1 MTQENNHIV
10 KSYDAELADLKN
22 RTINMGEAL
31 RRQVNAVGDALLTI
45 DEEAARRVVERD
57 AVLNSWEVEL
67 DAYVQFLLS
76 RRQPLAID
84 LRFLMGVLRISVDL
98 ERAGDEVE
106 SAAKGVRNQRGRIAE
121 TSETIWHSLVKVH
134 ALVESMTD
142 DALELLRSPDSARAY
157 ALIRRRDVIR
167 SEMKTLVASTAEGL
181 KASSLEVADGLEMIR
196 IARAL
201 ERVAAHL
208 QNVGETVVFMLE
220 GRDIRHEHLK

>member
-76 RRQPLAID
+76 RRQPLASD

-167 SEMKTLVASTAEGL
+167 S
-181 KASSLEVADGLEMIR
+181 
-196 IARAL
+196 
-201 ERVAAHL
+201 
-208 QNVGETVVFMLE
+208 
-220 GRDIRHEHLK
+220 

>member
-10 KSYDAELADLKN
+10 KSYDAELATQKPHHQHG
-22 RTINMGEAL
+22 RSPATPSE
-31 RRQVNAVGDALLTI
+31 RRGRRLLTI

-76 RRQPLAID
+76 RRQPLASD

-157 ALIRRRDVIR
+157 A
-167 SEMKTLVASTAEGL
+167 
-181 KASSLEVADGLEMIR
+181 SSAG
-196 IARAL
+196 ATSF
-201 ERVAAHL
+201 AA
-208 QNVGETVVFMLE
+208 
-220 GRDIRHEHLK
+220 K